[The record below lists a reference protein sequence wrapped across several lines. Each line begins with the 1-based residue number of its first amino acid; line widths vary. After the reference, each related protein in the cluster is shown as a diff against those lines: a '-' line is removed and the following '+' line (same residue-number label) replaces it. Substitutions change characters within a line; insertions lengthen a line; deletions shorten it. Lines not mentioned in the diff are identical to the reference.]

1 MNYCPCCKDILLYHA
16 GTNGTYWFCRTC
28 WQAMPVS
35 SCKQSISS
43 SSETIPGELPTQLN
57 PLKKDSSLSCL
68 ARNNIVNYRQKLSNS
83 SS

>member
-16 GTNGTYWFCRTC
+16 DANGTYWFCRSC
-28 WQAMPVS
+28 WQAMPIS
-35 SCKQSISS
+35 FCKQSIP

-57 PLKKDSSLSCL
+57 PFNKDNFPFCFVK
-68 ARNNIVNYRQKLSNS
+68 NNIVNYRHKLSNS